1 MPRHDEEASLR
12 QQVGQKVAPATAESV
27 DLKTLPAFPWAERQR
42 NVFASGPGFKTR
54 IVELAP
60 GETQPSCRMESSVI
74 FVVLRGEVEMRVDGS
89 SFALDEGKCL
99 VTAPATIEMNS
110 TQGARLL
117 GIQIV
122 VPAAREQP
130 V

>member
-1 MPRHDEEASLR
+1 MAEVFDL
-12 QQVGQKVAPATAESV
+12 TA
-27 DLKTLPAFPWAERQR
+27 LPAYPWAERQK
-42 NVFASGPGFKTR
+42 NVFFTGKEFKTR
-54 IVELAP
+54 IIELAP

-74 FVVLRGEVEMRVDGS
+74 FVVLRGRVRVSVGS
-89 SFALDEGKCL
+89 SEFALDEGKCL

-110 TQGARLL
+110 TQGARIL

>member
-1 MPRHDEEASLR
+1 MAEVFDL
-12 QQVGQKVAPATAESV
+12 TA
-27 DLKTLPAFPWAERQR
+27 LPAFPWAERQK
-42 NVFASGPGFKTR
+42 NVFFSGTGFKTR

-74 FVVLRGEVEMRVDGS
+74 FVALSGEVRVRVDGTE
-89 SFALDEGKCL
+89 FALDEGKCL

-117 GIQIV
+117 GIQIA
-122 VPAAREQP
+122 VPPAREQP